1 MSYFGSSQGLG
12 DHDPALNEI
21 GVAQA
26 EALARLLAEA
36 PIDSAVCT
44 GLRRTLQTAQLAIG
58 ARELEIDVIEDLA
71 EARTG
76 TFEDVESA
84 EAMEALFTR
93 AFDHAELPGA
103 RFLTG
108 ESYTELWD
116 RVALAWRGFLAR
128 DDWNHVF
135 VACHGVVNR
144 TILAQALGTGP
155 EIYRRIEQ
163 DAGCLNVLDVD
174 GEGQDA
180 RVAYVRL
187 MNFTPYNATKA
198 GMHET
203 TFEMLWRQFSEG

>member
-1 MSYFGSSQGLG
+1 VSYFGGSQGLG
-12 DHDPALNEI
+12 DHDPALSDAGI
-21 GVAQA
+21 AQA
-26 EALARLLAEA
+26 EALALLLAEA

-44 GLRRTLQTAQLAIG
+44 GLRRTLQTAELAIG
-58 ARELEIDVIEDLA
+58 PRELKIDVIEDLA

-84 EAMEALFTR
+84 EAMEALFVG
-93 AFDHAELPGA
+93 AFDHAEEPGA

-108 ESYTELWD
+108 ETYAELWD
-116 RVALAWRGFLAR
+116 RVAAAWRGLLAR
-128 DDWNHVF
+128 DDWTHVF

-163 DAGCLNVLDVD
+163 DAGCINVLDIA
-174 GEGQDA
+174 GQGQAA
-180 RVAYVRL
+180 RVAYVGL

-203 TFEMLWRQFSEG
+203 TFEMLWRQFSES